1 MLYFDRYVCN
11 FSIFSPLNQYI
22 RKFSTQKSCRRFF
35 GRVPLFV
42 KRRAFFNVLQRKLDM
57 PPVCVYFIQNSSTT
71 LLPKK
76 NSDFIS
82 LMTCV
87 LYVRS
92 VTT

>member
-1 MLYFDRYVCN
+1 MYVI
-11 FSIFSPLNQYI
+11 FLFSPPSINKVADGFLGACLCLS
-22 RKFSTQKSCRRFF
+22 K
-35 GRVPLFV
+35 GEL
-42 KRRAFFNVLQRKLDM
+42 FFNVLQRKLDM